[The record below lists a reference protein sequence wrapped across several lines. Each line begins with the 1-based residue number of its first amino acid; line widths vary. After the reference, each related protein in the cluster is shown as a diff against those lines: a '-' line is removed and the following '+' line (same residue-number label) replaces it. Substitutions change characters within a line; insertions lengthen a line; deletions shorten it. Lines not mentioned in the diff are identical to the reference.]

1 MWAMVG
7 KFASTWKSNGWYR
20 ASLKNHS
27 EFKNLIIQHILF
39 SRKKIDT
46 NLIPKKFLDTI
57 KDEGSLQQ
65 TYMFYSKEEF
75 LVQAENKYKENLGS
89 LYLIR
94 HLGNLKGVL
103 KKMLG
108 EGEEMTE
115 KAY

>member
-1 MWAMVG
+1 MVG

-46 NLIPKKFLDTI
+46 NLIPEKFLDTI

-75 LVQAENKYKENLGS
+75 VFHAENKYEENLNG
-89 LYLIR
+89 
-94 HLGNLKGVL
+94 KA
-103 KKMLG
+103 KK
-108 EGEEMTE
+108 
-115 KAY
+115 